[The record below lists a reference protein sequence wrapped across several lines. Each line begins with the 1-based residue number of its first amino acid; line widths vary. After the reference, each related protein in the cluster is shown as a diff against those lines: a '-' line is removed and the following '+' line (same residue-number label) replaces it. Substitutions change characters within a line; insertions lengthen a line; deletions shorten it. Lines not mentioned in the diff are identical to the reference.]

1 MEIGDLVRLSRKGE
15 KVSAY
20 VDILHMARYGM
31 VIKKH
36 GYFGCWVRWFKHD
49 GTPLLRTVIHR
60 RDLKKLNKTN
70 ITNV

>member
-20 VDILHMARYGM
+20 VDIQAMARYGM

-36 GYFGCWVRWFKHD
+36 GYYGCWVRWFKQD
-49 GTPLLRTVIHR
+49 GTPLLKTVIHK
-60 RDLKKLNKTN
+60 RDLKKMNKTFN
-70 ITNV
+70 SNV